1 MSVNVEIF
9 AKNIELTEAIK
20 GYIEKKVSKL
30 DRFIKEIDETRFD
43 ITYSKTARNV
53 NERHS
58 AQITLHGH
66 GYILRAEERSDDLYA
81 AIDLVMDK
89 ILRQIERYKGK
100 KYRSFTTAKNA
111 TENIDITES
120 EKEPVSEKPI
130 IVRRK
135 RFKLSPMDEMDAIE
149 QMNMVGHEDFY
160 IFFNLKSN
168 RINIVYRRRDGNYGI
183 IEPEME

>member
-1 MSVNVEIF
+1 VSVNVEIF
-9 AKNIELTEAIK
+9 ARNIELTEAIK

-43 ITYSKTARNV
+43 VTYSKTVRDV

-58 AQITLHGH
+58 AQITLHGS
-66 GYILRAEERSDDLYA
+66 GFILRAEERSDDLYT

-100 KYRSFTTAKNA
+100 KYHSLTAAKNIA
-111 TENIDITES
+111 EEMEIS
-120 EKEPVSEKPI
+120 EPEKDLVSEKPI

-135 RFKLSPMDEMDAIE
+135 QLKLSPMNETEAIE
-149 QMNMVGHEDFY
+149 QMNMVGHEDFF
-160 IFFNLKSN
+160 IFFNIKSN
-168 RINIVYRRRDGNYGI
+168 KMNIVYLRRDGNYGI
-183 IEPEME
+183 IEPDLE

>member
-1 MSVNVEIF
+1 VSVNVEVF

-20 GYIEKKVSKL
+20 SYIEKKVSKL

-43 ITYSKTARNV
+43 VTYSKTARNV

-58 AQITLHGH
+58 AQITLHGP
-66 GYILRAEERSDDLYA
+66 GFILRAEERSDDLYA

-100 KYRSFTTAKNA
+100 KYRNLTAAKNVA
-111 TENIDITES
+111 EELDIS
-120 EKEPVSEKPI
+120 EPEKDLVSEKPI

-135 RFKLSPMDEMDAIE
+135 HFKLSPMSEMEAIE

-160 IFFNLKSN
+160 IFFNFKSN
-168 RINIVYRRRDGNYGI
+168 KMNIVYRRRDGNYGI
-183 IEPEME
+183 IEPELE

>member
-20 GYIEKKVSKL
+20 SYIEKKVSKL

-53 NERHS
+53 NERNS

-100 KYRSFTTAKNA
+100 KYHSLTAAKNA
-111 TENIDITES
+111 TEERDITES
-120 EKEPVSEKPI
+120 EKERISEKPI
-130 IVRRK
+130 IARRK
-135 RFKLSPMDEMDAIE
+135 RFKLSPMDEIEAIE

-160 IFFNLKSN
+160 IFFNVKSN
-168 RINIVYRRRDGNYGI
+168 RMNIVYRRRDGNYGI
-183 IEPEME
+183 IEPELE